1 MEPIDENES
10 TPTSGRQLKVVQSKA
25 NRVSPREIGE
35 DSDSDADVP
44 EWATY
49 ESLKTSL
56 SIQSKNHDTV
66 YDLFESDLFHPP
78 IAAMMKMNASMAKMF
93 QIRSESADWS
103 HITDSSPKKRIHMFS
118 VNEIRKLSKQWAM
131 KDFEIGRTLGKGR
144 FATVY
149 LAKER
154 NSGTIVVLK
163 VIYKSVLKELGAE
176 KALRSEIEIQA
187 HLRHPNIIRIY
198 GYFSDEDRIYLVLE
212 YAMNGDIFNEVQLCR
227 LDEHTAANYIAQIV
241 HGIQYMHSNFVIHR
255 DIKLENIYL
264 SGEGQI
270 KMGDFGWAVHNPKN
284 LKGDTVVGTRNY
296 IAPEMLSG
304 EEYDHKVDI
313 WSLGIVAYEML
324 VGELPF
330 YGVNDKE
337 LEHNILTA
345 ELKLP
350 GFLSKPCQ
358 NLLLGL
364 LKRNPSDRITL
375 EQVLQHPWIIEM
387 LAPKSLKHICINYIR
402 ETQRYWR
409 YDTSKLDSK
418 LVKELAFDVVHHR
431 FISE

>member
-1 MEPIDENES
+1 
-10 TPTSGRQLKVVQSKA
+10 
-25 NRVSPREIGE
+25 
-35 DSDSDADVP
+35 
-44 EWATY
+44 
-49 ESLKTSL
+49 
-56 SIQSKNHDTV
+56 
-66 YDLFESDLFHPP
+66 
-78 IAAMMKMNASMAKMF
+78 MAKMF

-103 HITDSSPKKRIHMFS
+103 HITDSSPKKRNQMFS
-118 VNEIRKLSKQWAM
+118 LNEIRKLSKQWAM

-149 LAKER
+149 LVKER
-154 NSGTIVVLK
+154 TSSTIVVLK
-163 VIYKSVLKELGAE
+163 IIYKSVLKELGAE

-227 LDEHTAANYIAQIV
+227 LDERTAANYIAQIARGLQ
-241 HGIQYMHSNFVIHR
+241 HMHSNFVIHR

-264 SGEGQI
+264 SGEGEI
-270 KMGDFGWAVHNPKN
+270 KIGDFGWAVHNPKN

-337 LEHNILTA
+337 LENNILTA

-358 NLLLGL
+358 NLLISL
-364 LKRNPSDRITL
+364 LKRNPAERITL

-387 LAPKSLKHICINYIR
+387 QSPKTLKLICINFIR

-418 LVKELAFDVVHHR
+418 LVKELTCDVVHHR